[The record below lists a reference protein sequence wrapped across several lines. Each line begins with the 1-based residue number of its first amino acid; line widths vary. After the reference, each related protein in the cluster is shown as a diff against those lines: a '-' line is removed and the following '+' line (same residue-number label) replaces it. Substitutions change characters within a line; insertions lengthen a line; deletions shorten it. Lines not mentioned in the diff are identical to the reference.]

1 MTTEAGNILHLV
13 VFSYGSS
20 CSRSR
25 GSRDLCVMSFV
36 VRVDVLRLVFV

>member
-13 VFSYGSS
+13 VFSYRS
-20 CSRSR
+20 SRSR